1 MVDKENKEE
10 KKEKTK
16 KKDDF
21 APWISQEVRD
31 YFKKHRL
38 R

>member
-1 MVDKENKEE
+1 MIDKENKEE
-10 KKEKTK
+10 EKEKK

>member
-1 MVDKENKEE
+1 MIDKENKE
-10 KKEKTK
+10 KEKEK
-16 KKDDF
+16 KKDEF